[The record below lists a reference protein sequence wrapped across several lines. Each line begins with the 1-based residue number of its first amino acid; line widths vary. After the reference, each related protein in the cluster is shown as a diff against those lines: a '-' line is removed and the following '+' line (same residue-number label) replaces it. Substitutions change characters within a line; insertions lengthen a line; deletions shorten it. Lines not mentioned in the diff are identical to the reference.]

1 MAALLQ
7 SGGRVLSVPSERCA
21 TSASPLAAAAVRQPC
36 NYQHASF
43 VTAPSARPIHRNVAA
58 RGIRR
63 SPVVTPDIQIGQGDD
78 AIQMDL
84 YRYLLTN
91 RIIFIGGYVND
102 KMATQIVGSLMA
114 LEAVDETEDIRLY
127 INSPGGQ
134 PYSILGVVDAIQSI
148 KPDVQT
154 VALGACYS
162 YSSLLLAAGTKGK
175 RYAMKNTR
183 LMMTQPMGG
192 SQGDI
197 YQIKKTV
204 EELNAIYQIFCRY
217 YMRFTGMS
225 QDAVEQATCRDYF
238 MTPEQAK
245 MEGIIDDVIRGKDD
259 YTVPPALVRQ
269 IRDIG
274 LVDDLTPG
282 PFVKINCN

>member
-1 MAALLQ
+1 
-7 SGGRVLSVPSERCA
+7 R
-21 TSASPLAAAAVRQPC
+21 
-36 NYQHASF
+36 
-43 VTAPSARPIHRNVAA
+43 RNVEA

-63 SPVVTPDIQIGQGDD
+63 SPVVTPDIQIGHGED
-78 AIQMDL
+78 AIEMDL
-84 YRYLLTN
+84 YRYLLSN
-91 RIIFIGGYVND
+91 RIIFIGGYIND

-114 LEAVDETEDIRLY
+114 LEAVDENEDIRIY

-134 PYSILGVVDAIQSI
+134 PYSVLGVVDAMQSI

-162 YSSLLLAAGTKGK
+162 YASLVVAAGTKGK

-197 YQIKKTV
+197 YQIKATV
-204 EELNAIYQIFCRY
+204 EELNALYQIFSRY
-217 YMRFTGMS
+217 YMKFTGMN
-225 QDAVEQATCRDYF
+225 QDQIEQATCRDHF

-245 MEGIIDDVIRGKDD
+245 LEGLIDEIIRGKGD
-259 YTVPPALVRQ
+259 YTVPPAIVRQ
-269 IRDIG
+269 FREVG

-282 PFVKINCN
+282 PFLKVDCN

>member
-1 MAALLQ
+1 MATLLQ
-7 SGGRVLSVPSERCA
+7 HGRLAVG
-21 TSASPLAAAAVRQPC
+21 TSASTSSSVWVPPVPARQPC
-36 NYQHASF
+36 VNRQSLGAS
-43 VTAPSARPIHRNVAA
+43 TRSSRRNVEA

-63 SPVVTPDIQIGQGDD
+63 SPVVTPDIQIGHGED
-78 AIQMDL
+78 AIEMDL

-91 RIIFIGGYVND
+91 RIIFIGGYIND

-114 LEAVDETEDIRLY
+114 LEAVDENEDIRIY

-134 PYSILGVVDAIQSI
+134 PYSVLGVVDAIQSI

-162 YSSLLLAAGTKGK
+162 YASLVVAAGTKGK

-197 YQIKKTV
+197 YQIKATV
-204 EELNAIYQIFCRY
+204 EELNALYQIFSRY
-217 YMRFTGMS
+217 YMKFTGMT
-225 QDAVEQATCRDYF
+225 QDQIEQATCRDHF

-245 MEGIIDDVIRGKDD
+245 MEGLIDEIIRGKGD
-259 YTVPPALVRQ
+259 YTVPPAIVRQ
-269 IRDIG
+269 FREVG

-282 PFVKINCN
+282 PFLKTDCN

>member
-1 MAALLQ
+1 MASLLNP
-7 SGGRVLSVPSERCA
+7 GRVHRVLSERSTSNSVPPVNSH
-21 TSASPLAAAAVRQPC
+21 S
-36 NYQHASF
+36 
-43 VTAPSARPIHRNVAA
+43 RNVCSHHHTFGAGPQARSPSRNVEA

-63 SPVVTPDIQIGQGDD
+63 TPVVTPDIQIGQGED

-91 RIIFIGGYVND
+91 RIIFVGGYIND
-102 KMATQIVGSLMA
+102 KVATQIVGSLLA
-114 LEAVDETEDIRLY
+114 LEAVDETEDIRIY

-134 PYSILGVVDAIQSI
+134 PYSVLGVVDAIQSI

-183 LMMTQPMGG
+183 IMMTQPMGG

-197 YQIKKTV
+197 YQVKKTV
-204 EELNAIYQIFCRY
+204 EELNALYQLFCRY
-217 YMRFTGMS
+217 YMKFTGMS
-225 QDAVEQATCRDYF
+225 QDEVEKATSRDNF
-238 MTPEQAK
+238 LTPEEAK
-245 MEGIIDDVIRGKDD
+245 MEGLIDEIIRGKGD
-259 YTVPPALVRQ
+259 YTVPPSMVR
-269 IRDIG
+269 RMREVG

-282 PFVKINCN
+282 PFYKVTCD

>member
-1 MAALLQ
+1 MAALIQ
-7 SGGRVLSVPSERCA
+7 SGRVLSVPSERCA
-21 TSASPLAAAAVRQPC
+21 TSPSPLAAAASIRQPC
-36 NYQHASF
+36 HHHQASF
-43 VTAPSARPIHRNVAA
+43 ISRPRLHVRNVEA

-91 RIIFIGGYVND
+91 RIIFVGGYIND

-134 PYSILGVVDAIQSI
+134 PYSVLGVVDAIQSI

-162 YSSLLLAAGTKGK
+162 YSSLLLASGTKGK

-183 LMMTQPMGG
+183 IMMTQPMGG

-204 EELNAIYQIFCRY
+204 EELNAIYQIFSRY

-238 MTPEQAK
+238 LTPEQAK
-245 MEGIIDDVIRGKDD
+245 MEGLIDEVIRGKDD

-269 IRDIG
+269 FREVG

-282 PFVKINCN
+282 PFVKIDCN

>member
-1 MAALLQ
+1 MNSSGAARSQ
-7 SGGRVLSVPSERCA
+7 QRDVQV
-21 TSASPLAAAAVRQPC
+21 
-36 NYQHASF
+36 
-43 VTAPSARPIHRNVAA
+43 

-63 SPVVTPDIQIGQGDD
+63 SPNVAPDIQIGQGDD
-78 AIQMDL
+78 AMQMDL
-84 YRYLLTN
+84 FRYLLSN
-91 RIIFIGGYVND
+91 RIIFVAGYIND
-102 KMATQIVGSLMA
+102 KMATQIVGALMA

-134 PYSILGVVDAIQSI
+134 PYSVLGVVDAVQSI

-183 LMMTQPMGG
+183 IMMTQPMGG

-204 EELNAIYQIFCRY
+204 EELNAIYQIFSRY
-217 YMRFTGMS
+217 YMRFTGMD
-225 QDAVEQATCRDYF
+225 QDRVELNTCRDFF
-238 MTPEQAK
+238 MTPEKAK
-245 MEGIIDDVIRGKDD
+245 MEGLIDDIIRGKDD
-259 YTVPPALVRQ
+259 FTTPPDIVRQ
-269 IRDIG
+269 FREIG
-274 LVDDLTPG
+274 LVDSLTPG
-282 PFVKINCN
+282 PFVRPVCE